1 VGERAAAARDALVIG
16 GEPERYILEADG
28 EKKGKEI
35 NLNKQGCRPKVSA
48 LDLAVGFVGRVVQG

>member
-1 VGERAAAARDALVIG
+1 LGGSQLRDIYLKPTVK
-16 GEPERYILEADG
+16 
-28 EKKGKEI
+28 KKGKEI